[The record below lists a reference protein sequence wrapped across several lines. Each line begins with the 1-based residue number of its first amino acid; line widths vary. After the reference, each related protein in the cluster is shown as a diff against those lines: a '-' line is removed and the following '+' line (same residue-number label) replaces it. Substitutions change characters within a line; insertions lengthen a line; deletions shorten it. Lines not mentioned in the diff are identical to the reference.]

1 MIGDLSPAKRMWRAL
16 GDAKKAISQGDY
28 TLVVALMQEGQDA
41 YQDWRDR
48 TRLPLGGFLFT
59 TGSEYATDLD
69 NGKFPDGSRDA
80 FKKKGVFPSDETGR
94 VTVSVIEKTKQWL
107 ITHEDNKTKAKTRYT
122 IALQE
127 DTQTKERRLDI
138 YRGAAP
144 ARVRVDRTSDLTLL
158 FVNNTIYGEF
168 ADFEHNIADSIRVD
182 FARWKL
188 RGTRLRVTLYNGDYF
203 QHGYV
208 NVDFGGARGWE
219 NQFKSSVR
227 VGGSGCWFTFGRAH
241 WWMNNMPIIVPK
253 ANKENPYNPTVQK
266 VHFLYNYEPSRRLRF
281 YQFDPLHHDVAIF
294 SIH

>member
-1 MIGDLSPAKRMWRAL
+1 MWTALREAKEAAR
-16 GDAKKAISQGDY
+16 QGQN
-28 TLVVALMQEGQDA
+28 TRVVALMQEAQDA
-41 YQDWRDR
+41 YRDWRDR
-48 TRLPLGGFLFT
+48 TRLPR
-59 TGSEYATDLD
+59 S
-69 NGKFPDGSRDA
+69 GKQRVHVDPE
-80 FKKKGVFPSDETGR
+80 SD
-94 VTVSVIEKTKQWL
+94 I
-107 ITHEDNKTKAKTRYT
+107 
-122 IALQE
+122 
-127 DTQTKERRLDI
+127 
-138 YRGAAP
+138 
-144 ARVRVDRTSDLTLL
+144 TLL
-158 FVNNTIYGEF
+158 YVNKTIYGEF
-168 ADFEHNIADSIRVD
+168 RDFEHNIADSIRVD
-182 FARWKL
+182 FAKWKL
-188 RGTRLRVTLYNGDYF
+188 RGTTLKVTLYNGDYF